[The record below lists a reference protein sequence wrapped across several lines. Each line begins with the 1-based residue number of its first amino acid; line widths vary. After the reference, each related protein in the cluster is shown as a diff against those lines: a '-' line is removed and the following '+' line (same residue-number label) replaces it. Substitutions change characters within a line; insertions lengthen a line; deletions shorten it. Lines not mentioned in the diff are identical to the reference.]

1 MPQARNLLDTVAVHP
16 SIIPAMDK
24 EYVLY
29 CNRSA
34 ILKEDRCNSGIDEAL
49 KRAENFKSKVRVV
62 DAAQMTEDGRYAV
75 YVRATTPA
83 MKNHNPIRQVFGSR
97 KHSASMFG
105 LGVPALLVQTQLGE
119 VLDVFPHKE
128 SQRIV
133 TINEFLS
140 SLPVA

>member
-1 MPQARNLLDTVAVHP
+1 
-16 SIIPAMDK
+16 MDK

-34 ILKEDRCNSGIDEAL
+34 ILKGHPSNSGIDEAL
-49 KRAENFKSKVRVV
+49 KRTEDLSRQGVQVRVV
-62 DAAQMTEDGRYAV
+62 DAAQMTEDERFAV

-83 MKNHNPIRQVFGSR
+83 MKNKNPIRQVFGSL

-128 SQRIV
+128 SERIV

>member
-1 MPQARNLLDTVAVHP
+1 
-16 SIIPAMDK
+16 MDN

-29 CNRSA
+29 CNPSA
-34 ILKEDRCNSGIDEAL
+34 ILKEHPCNSGIYEAL
-49 KRAENFKSKVRVV
+49 KRTEELSRQGVKVRLV
-62 DAAQMTEDGRYAV
+62 DAAQMTEGDRFAV

-105 LGVPALLVQTQLGE
+105 LGVPALLVETQLGE

-128 SQRIV
+128 SERIV
-133 TINEFLS
+133 TINDFLS